1 MYYSS
6 SQSSLIQS
14 PYGQIIT
21 KTPLTRQN
29 RPQEKLND
37 QSIMSQYQ
45 SPTLRQAMSPK
56 AAREYLNSL
65 KSFINQY
72 ESKPIN
78 ESRITTQSI
87 HQSIQQQPYLYFPIA
102 NRLNDEIK
110 LMTPQRIEIKKL
122 NSDGTVHSL
131 KYYYLKQPVLSSS
144 NDVLTSKQ
152 ITIIGLKHSGK
163 QKLFLELIK
172 KIMPKYFKLSIK
184 TDQNDKQL
192 NVQINDDL
200 KSTIKSFKTGSKNC
214 QLIAQSDQHL
224 LLCRGQQGFI
234 REKRDQAIL
243 ILCIKPG
250 KETKLDCVQTLKM
263 IENIQK
269 N

>member
-1 MYYSS
+1 MYYSN
-6 SQSSLIQS
+6 SQSSLIKS

-29 RPQEKLND
+29 RPQEKIND

-65 KSFINQY
+65 KTFINHY
-72 ESKPIN
+72 ETKPIN
-78 ESRITTQSI
+78 ESRITSQSI
-87 HQSIQQQPYLYFPIA
+87 HQSNQQQPYLYFPIA

-110 LMTPQRIEIKKL
+110 LMTPQRIEVKKI
-122 NSDGTVHSL
+122 NQDGTVHSL
-131 KYYYLKQPVLSSS
+131 KYYYLKQPVVSSS
-144 NDVLTSKQ
+144 NDVITSKLT
-152 ITIIGLKHSGK
+152 TIIGFNNSGK
-163 QKLFLELIK
+163 QKLFIELIK
-172 KIMPKYFKLSIK
+172 KLMPKYFKLSIQ
-184 TDQNDKQL
+184 TDQGDKQI
-192 NVQINDDL
+192 NVQINDDF
-200 KSTIKSFKTGSKNC
+200 KSTIKTLKAGSKNY
-214 QLIAQSDQHL
+214 QLIAQSDQNVII
-224 LLCRGQQGFI
+224 CRGQQGFI
-234 REKRDQAIL
+234 KDNKDKGIL

-250 KETKLDCVQTLKM
+250 KETKQNCVQTLKL

>member
-1 MYYSS
+1 MYYSN
-6 SQSSLIQS
+6 SQTSLIKS

-29 RPQEKLND
+29 RPQEKVND
-37 QSIMSQYQ
+37 QSIVSQYQ

-65 KSFINQY
+65 KSFINHY

-78 ESRITTQSI
+78 DSRIATQSS
-87 HQSIQQQPYLYFPIA
+87 HQSIVQQPYLYFPIA

-110 LMTPQRIEIKKL
+110 LMTPQRIEVKKL
-122 NSDGTVHSL
+122 NQDGTVHSL
-131 KYYYLKQPVLSSS
+131 KYYYMKQPVLSSS
-144 NDVLTSKQ
+144 NDVPIAKQ
-152 ITIIGLKHSGK
+152 TTIIGLNHSGK

-172 KIMPKYFKLSIK
+172 KVMPKNFKLFIQ
-184 TDQNDKQL
+184 TDQVDKQL
-192 NVQINDDL
+192 NVQVNDDL
-200 KSTIKSFKTGSKNC
+200 KSTIKSIKTQSKNY
-214 QLIAQSDQHL
+214 QLIAQSDQHVL
-224 LLCRGQQGFI
+224 VCRGMQGFI
-234 REKRDQAIL
+234 RDKKDKGIL

-250 KETKLDCVQTLKM
+250 KEAKMDCVQTLKL